1 MRVLQEN
8 LCRFMRIYKW
18 HSLLQVMV
26 KGLVRSRP
34 IGDRHADR
42 AALLGKESM
51 RGGACKVVRGL
62 G

>member
-1 MRVLQEN
+1 
-8 LCRFMRIYKW
+8 MRIYKW
-18 HSLLQVMV
+18 HSVLQVMV

-34 IGDRHADR
+34 IGDRSADR

-51 RGGACKVVRGL
+51 RVGACKVLREL